1 MACMQLA
8 PGSSPRPLMTKVSAV
23 CAWLR
28 DVDMLIMCVA
38 GLPDVVRPR
47 LLNAADVDAPAETD
61 VDAPADVDAPS
72 ETTFPAEAA
81 AQVGRGSREAGGHW
95 SDGCKMVS
103 AGFAHSVVL
112 SCSGRLFSFGS
123 NENGELGVRA
133 EVVASDIPLE
143 VEFDWGSLV
152 SRGGVGEVE
161 LEKG

>member
-1 MACMQLA
+1 MF
-8 PGSSPRPLMTKVSAV
+8 K
-23 CAWLR
+23 
-28 DVDMLIMCVA
+28 D
-38 GLPDVVRPR
+38 
-47 LLNAADVDAPAETD
+47 
-61 VDAPADVDAPS
+61 
-72 ETTFPAEAA
+72 
-81 AQVGRGSREAGGHW
+81 REATQTGEVNLKWQGAVQCLEI
-95 SDGCKMVS
+95 SSVLT
-103 AGFAHSVVL
+103 HSVVL